1 MLISCLRHWRIVME
15 QKNLEELT
23 AEASGKLVDSIAII
37 DILSDMFDGSYKEDT
52 VLIILK
58 NNVESAFRLIEQS
71 RSLIS
76 FK

>member
-1 MLISCLRHWRIVME
+1 ME